1 MEIKRDYYLNELI
14 DRLDNGLIKIIT
26 GIRRCGKSYLLN
38 TIFKNY
44 LVGQGIDNE
53 HIIQLSLDENKN
65 KKFLDPDVL
74 DEYIRSLIIDGNK
87 YYLLL
92 DEIQEVKDFESVLIG
107 FMHINN
113 VEIYVTGS
121 NSKFLS
127 SDIVTE
133 FRGRG
138 DEIRVYPLSFAEFY
152 SVYDGSEEKALSEYY
167 TYGGLPLTVLAKTDN
182 SKINYLR
189 TQKDNVYINDIV
201 DRNNIQNKEELEMLV
216 QIIASDIGC
225 LTNPLKL
232 SNSFKERDRQ
242 STMTD
247 KTIYNYLG
255 YLQDAFMIEKARR
268 FDVRGKRFIET
279 PQKYYFTD
287 MGIRNSFLDFRQSEE
302 ISHTM
307 ENVIYIELKKRGYN
321 VDVGSVE
328 IREGDAKK
336 QLEIDFVANKGNNK
350 IYIQSALEMKTG
362 EKVRQEQK
370 SLLNVNDFFKKIII
384 GGDNVKRSRYDN
396 GIIKFPLGIF
406 IESGAHFTRQVS
418 LKYKAWL
425 VYHVLYPVMKFGV
438 LKFNCVNSK

>member
-1 MEIKRDYYLNELI
+1 MEIKRDYYLKELI

-38 TIFKNY
+38 IIFKNY
-44 LVGQGIDNE
+44 LIEQGTRE
-53 HIIQLSLDENKN
+53 EQIIQLSLDERSNFKY
-65 KKFLDPDVL
+65 LDPDEL
-74 DEYIRSLIIDGNK
+74 DKYIRSRIIDKSK
-87 YYLLL
+87 YYILL
-92 DEIQEVKDFESVLIG
+92 DEIQEVREFESVLIG
-107 FMHINN
+107 FMHIDNA
-113 VEIYVTGS
+113 EIYVTGS

-138 DEIRVYPLSFAEFY
+138 DEIRVYPLSFSEFY
-152 SVYDGSEEKALSEYY
+152 SVYDGSEEKALNEYY
-167 TYGGLPLTVLAKTDN
+167 TYGGLPLTIAAKTDN
-182 SKINYLR
+182 AKINYLKA
-189 TQKDNVYINDIV
+189 QKENVYINDII
-201 DRNNIQNKEELEMLV
+201 DRNNVQNKEELEMLV
-216 QIIASDIGC
+216 QIVASDIGS

-232 SNSFKERDRQ
+232 SNNFKERDKT

-255 YLQDAFMIEKARR
+255 YLQDAFIIEKARR

-321 VDVGSVE
+321 VEVGSVE
-328 IREGDAKK
+328 IREGSAKK

-350 IYIQSALEMKTG
+350 IYIQSALEMKTK
-362 EKVRQEQK
+362 EKVEQEQK
-370 SLLNVNDFFKKIII
+370 SLINVNDFFKKIII
-384 GGDNVKRSRYDN
+384 VGDNIKRSRYEN
-396 GIIKFPLGIF
+396 GIIIMSIYDFLLDL
-406 IESGAHFTRQVS
+406 ES
-418 LKYKAWL
+418 LNY
-425 VYHVLYPVMKFGV
+425 
-438 LKFNCVNSK
+438 

>member
-1 MEIKRDYYLNELI
+1 MEIKRDYYLKELI
-14 DRLDNGLIKIIT
+14 DRIDNGLIKIIT

-38 TIFKNY
+38 VIFKNY
-44 LVGQGIDNE
+44 LLGEGIDKE
-53 HIIQLSLDENKN
+53 HIIQLSLDENRN
-65 KKFLDPDVL
+65 KKYLDPDIL
-74 DEYIRSLIIDGNK
+74 DSYIRNLIKDNNK

-92 DEIQEVKDFESVLIG
+92 DEVQEVKDFESVLIG
-107 FMHINN
+107 FMHISNL
-113 VEIYVTGS
+113 EIYVTGS

-138 DEIRVYPLSFAEFY
+138 DEIRVYPLSFSEFY
-152 SVYDGSEEKALSEYY
+152 SVYNGSEEKALNEYY
-167 TYGGLPLTVLAKTDN
+167 TFGGLPLTVLSKTDN
-182 SKINYLR
+182 TKINYLR

-201 DRNNIQNKEELEMLV
+201 DRNKIQNKEELEMLV
-216 QIIASDIGC
+216 QIVASDIGC

-232 SNSFKERDRQ
+232 SNNFKERDKL

-287 MGIRNSFLDFRQSEE
+287 MGIRNSFIDFRQSEE
-302 ISHTM
+302 ISHIM

-328 IREGDAKK
+328 IREGNTKK

-350 IYIQSALEMKTG
+350 IYIQSALEMKTAD
-362 EKVRQEQK
+362 KVKQEQK

-384 GGDNVKRSRYDN
+384 VGDNVKKSRYDN
-396 GIIKFPLGIF
+396 GIILMSIYDFLLD
-406 IESGAHFTRQVS
+406 ENS
-418 LKYKAWL
+418 LNY
-425 VYHVLYPVMKFGV
+425 
-438 LKFNCVNSK
+438 

>member
-14 DRLDNGLIKIIT
+14 DRIDNQLIKIIT
-26 GIRRCGKSYLLN
+26 GIRRCGKSYILNVIFKDYLLN
-38 TIFKNY
+38 
-44 LVGQGIDNE
+44 QGVNQE

-65 KKFLDPDVL
+65 KKYLNPDEL
-74 DEYIRSLIIDGNK
+74 DEYIRSKIIDDEK
-87 YYLLL
+87 YFILL

-107 FMHINN
+107 FMHMKN

-138 DEIRVYPLSFAEFY
+138 DEIRVYPLSFSEFY
-152 SVYDGSEEKALSEYY
+152 SVFDGSEEKALNEYY
-167 TYGGLPLTVLAKTDN
+167 TYGGLPLTVISKTDN
-182 SKINYLR
+182 SKTNYLK

-201 DRNNIQNKEELEMLV
+201 DRNKIQNKEELEMLV

-232 SNSFKERDRQ
+232 SNAFKERDKT

-255 YLQDAFMIEKARR
+255 YLQDAFMIEKAKR
-268 FDVRGKRFIET
+268 FDVRGKKFIET

-302 ISHTM
+302 ISHIM

-328 IREGDAKK
+328 IRDGDTKK

-350 IYIQSALEMKTG
+350 IYIQSALEMKTE
-362 EKVRQEQK
+362 EKVKQEQK

-384 GGDNVKRSRYDN
+384 VGDNVKKSRYDN
-396 GIIKFPLGIF
+396 GIILMSIYDFLLDPD
-406 IESGAHFTRQVS
+406 S
-418 LKYKAWL
+418 LQY
-425 VYHVLYPVMKFGV
+425 
-438 LKFNCVNSK
+438 

>member
-1 MEIKRDYYLNELI
+1 MEINRDYYLNELI

-38 TIFKNY
+38 TIFKDY
-44 LVGQGIDNE
+44 LTDQGIDDE

-65 KKFLDPDVL
+65 KKYLDPDVL
-74 DEYIRSLIIDGNK
+74 DEYIRSLIKDENK

-232 SNSFKERDRQ
+232 SNNFKERDRL

-328 IREGDAKK
+328 IREGDAKR

-384 GGDNVKRSRYDN
+384 VGDNVKRSRYDN
-396 GIIKFPLGIF
+396 GIILMSIYDFLLD
-406 IESGAHFTRQVS
+406 ERS
-418 LKYKAWL
+418 LEY
-425 VYHVLYPVMKFGV
+425 
-438 LKFNCVNSK
+438 

>member
-1 MEIKRDYYLNELI
+1 MVIKLTKLISICYNNYEKVPQTEKIRNGGMKMEIKRDYYLKELI
-14 DRLDNGLIKIIT
+14 DRIDNQLIKIIT

-38 TIFKNY
+38 VIFKNY
-44 LVGQGIDNE
+44 LKEQGIDEE

-65 KKFLDPDVL
+65 KKYLEPDVL
-74 DEYIRSLIIDGNK
+74 DEYIRSLIKDKNK
-87 YYLLL
+87 YYILV
-92 DEIQEVKDFESVLIG
+92 DAIQEVKDFESVLIG
-107 FMHINN
+107 FMHIDN

-138 DEIRVYPLSFAEFY
+138 DEIRIYPLSFAEFY
-152 SVYDGSEEKALSEYY
+152 SVYDGSEEIALSEYY
-167 TYGGLPLTVLAKTDN
+167 TYGGLPLTVLSKTDN
-182 SKINYLR
+182 SKINYLK

-201 DRNNIQNKEELEMLV
+201 DRNKVKNKEELEMLV

-232 SNSFKERDRQ
+232 SNNFKERDKL

-362 EKVRQEQK
+362 EKVKQEQK

-384 GGDNVKRSRYDN
+384 VGDNIKRSRYDN
-396 GIIKFPLGIF
+396 GIILMSIYDFLLDDN
-406 IESGAHFTRQVS
+406 S
-418 LKYKAWL
+418 LEY
-425 VYHVLYPVMKFGV
+425 
-438 LKFNCVNSK
+438 

>member
-1 MEIKRDYYLNELI
+1 MEIKRDYYLKELI
-14 DRLDNGLIKIIT
+14 NRMDNQLIKIIT

-44 LVGQGIDNE
+44 LIEQGVKQEN
-53 HIIQLSLDENKN
+53 IIQLSLDEKKN
-65 KKFLDPDVL
+65 KKYLNPDIL
-74 DEYIRSLIIDGNK
+74 DEYVRSLIKENDK
-87 YYLLL
+87 YYILL
-92 DEIQEVKDFESVLIG
+92 DEIQEVQDFESVLIG

-113 VEIYVTGS
+113 VDIYVTGS

-127 SDIVTE
+127 SDIITE

-138 DEIRVYPLSFAEFY
+138 DEIRVYPLSFLEFY
-152 SVYDGSEEKALSEYY
+152 SVYDGSEERALSEYY

-182 SKINYLR
+182 AKMNYLK
-189 TQKDNVYINDIV
+189 TQKDNVYINDIIE
-201 DRNNIQNKEELEMLV
+201 RNKIQNKEELEMLV

-232 SNSFKERDRQ
+232 SNHFKERDKT

-255 YLQDAFMIEKARR
+255 HLQNAFMIEKARR
-268 FDVRGKRFIET
+268 FDVRGKKFIET

-307 ENVIYIELKKRGYN
+307 ENIIYIELRKRGYN

-328 IREGDAKK
+328 IREGDTKK

-350 IYIQSALEMKTG
+350 IYIQSALEMKTA
-362 EKVRQEQK
+362 EKVKQEQR
-370 SLLNVNDFFKKIII
+370 SLVNVNDFFKKIII
-384 GGDNVKRSRYDN
+384 VGDNIKKSRYDN
-396 GIIKFPLGIF
+396 GIIIMGIYDF
-406 IESGAHFTRQVS
+406 LLDTNS
-418 LKYKAWL
+418 LEY
-425 VYHVLYPVMKFGV
+425 
-438 LKFNCVNSK
+438 

>member
-1 MEIKRDYYLNELI
+1 MEIKRDYYLKELI
-14 DRLDNGLIKIIT
+14 DRIDNGLIKIIT

-38 TIFKNY
+38 VIFKNY
-44 LVGQGIDNE
+44 LLGEGIDKE
-53 HIIQLSLDENKN
+53 HIIQLSLDENRN
-65 KKFLDPDVL
+65 KKYLDPDIL
-74 DEYIRSLIIDGNK
+74 DSYIRNLIKDNNK

-92 DEIQEVKDFESVLIG
+92 DEVQEVKDFESVLIG
-107 FMHINN
+107 FMHISNL
-113 VEIYVTGS
+113 EIYVTGS

-138 DEIRVYPLSFAEFY
+138 DEIRVYPLSFSEFY
-152 SVYDGSEEKALSEYY
+152 SVYNGSEEKALNEYY
-167 TYGGLPLTVLAKTDN
+167 TFGGLPLTVLSKTDN
-182 SKINYLR
+182 TKINYLR

-201 DRNNIQNKEELEMLV
+201 DRNKIQNKEELEMLV
-216 QIIASDIGC
+216 QIVASDIGC

-232 SNSFKERDRQ
+232 SNNFKERDKL

-287 MGIRNSFLDFRQSEE
+287 MGIRNSFIDFRQSEE
-302 ISHTM
+302 ISHIM

-328 IREGDAKK
+328 IREGNKKK
-336 QLEIDFVANKGNNK
+336 QLEIDFVANKGNNR
-350 IYIQSALEMKTG
+350 IYIQSALEMKTAD
-362 EKVRQEQK
+362 KVNQEQK

-384 GGDNVKRSRYDN
+384 VGDNIKKSRYDN
-396 GIIKFPLGIF
+396 GIILMSIYDFLLD
-406 IESGAHFTRQVS
+406 ENS
-418 LKYKAWL
+418 LNY
-425 VYHVLYPVMKFGV
+425 
-438 LKFNCVNSK
+438 

>member
-1 MEIKRDYYLNELI
+1 MEIKRDYYLKELV
-14 DRLDNGLIKIIT
+14 DRLDNGIIKIIT

-44 LVGQGIDNE
+44 LLEQGTDKE
-53 HIIQLSLDENKN
+53 HIIQLSLDERTNFKY
-65 KKFLDPDVL
+65 LDPDEL
-74 DEYIRSLIIDGNK
+74 DEYIRSLIMDEKK
-87 YYLLL
+87 YYILL
-92 DEIQEVKDFESVLIG
+92 DEIQEVKEFESVLIG

-152 SVYDGSEEKALSEYY
+152 SVYEGSEEKALSEYY
-167 TYGGLPLTVLAKTDN
+167 TYGGLPLAIMAKTDN
-182 SKINYLR
+182 AKRNYLKK
-189 TQKDNVYINDIV
+189 QKDNVYINDIV
-201 DRNNIQNKEELEMLV
+201 DRNNVQKQEELEMLV
-216 QIIASDIGC
+216 QMVASDIGS

-232 SNSFKERDRQ
+232 SNNFKERDRM

-255 YLQDAFMIEKARR
+255 YLQDAFIIEKARR

-279 PQKYYFTD
+279 QQKYYFTD

-302 ISHTM
+302 ISHLM

-328 IREGDAKK
+328 IREGNTKK

-350 IYIQSALEMKTG
+350 IYIQSALEMKTR
-362 EKVRQEQK
+362 EKVEQEQK
-370 SLLNVNDFFKKIII
+370 SLVNVNDFFKKIII
-384 GGDNVKRSRYDN
+384 VGDNIKRSRYEN
-396 GIIKFPLGIF
+396 GIIIMSIYDFLLDP
-406 IESGAHFTRQVS
+406 ESLS
-418 LKYKAWL
+418 Y
-425 VYHVLYPVMKFGV
+425 
-438 LKFNCVNSK
+438 

>member
-1 MEIKRDYYLNELI
+1 MEIKRDYYLKELI
-14 DRLDNGLIKIIT
+14 DRIDNGLIKIIT

-38 TIFKNY
+38 VIFKNY
-44 LVGQGIDNE
+44 LLGEGIDKE
-53 HIIQLSLDENKN
+53 HIIQLSLDENRN
-65 KKFLDPDVL
+65 KKYLDPDIL
-74 DEYIRSLIIDGNK
+74 DSYIRNLIKDNNK

-92 DEIQEVKDFESVLIG
+92 DEVQEVKDFESVLIG
-107 FMHINN
+107 FMHISNL
-113 VEIYVTGS
+113 EIYVTGS

-138 DEIRVYPLSFAEFY
+138 DEIRVYPLSFSEFY
-152 SVYDGSEEKALSEYY
+152 SVYNGSEEKALNEYY
-167 TYGGLPLTVLAKTDN
+167 TFGGLPLTVLAKTDN
-182 SKINYLR
+182 AKINYLR

-201 DRNNIQNKEELEMLV
+201 DRNKIQNKEELEMLV
-216 QIIASDIGC
+216 QIVASDIGC

-232 SNSFKERDRQ
+232 SNNFKERDKL

-287 MGIRNSFLDFRQSEE
+287 MGIRNSFIDFRQSEE
-302 ISHTM
+302 ISHIM

-328 IREGDAKK
+328 IREGNKKK
-336 QLEIDFVANKGNNK
+336 QLEIDFVANKGNNR
-350 IYIQSALEMKTG
+350 IYIQSALEMKTAD
-362 EKVRQEQK
+362 KVNQEQK

-384 GGDNVKRSRYDN
+384 VGDNIKKSRYDN
-396 GIIKFPLGIF
+396 GIILMSIYDFLLD
-406 IESGAHFTRQVS
+406 ENS
-418 LKYKAWL
+418 LNY
-425 VYHVLYPVMKFGV
+425 
-438 LKFNCVNSK
+438 

>member
-1 MEIKRDYYLNELI
+1 MEIKRDYYLKELI
-14 DRLDNGLIKIIT
+14 DRIDNQLIKIIT

-44 LVGQGIDNE
+44 LIEQGIDEE

-65 KKFLDPDVL
+65 KKYLYPDVL
-74 DEYIRSLIIDGNK
+74 DEYIRSLIKDKNK
-87 YYLLL
+87 YYILL
-92 DEIQEVKDFESVLIG
+92 DEVQEVKNFESVLIG
-107 FMHINN
+107 FMHISN

-138 DEIRVYPLSFAEFY
+138 DEIRVYPLSFSEFY
-152 SVYDGSEEKALSEYY
+152 SVYEGSEEKALSEYY
-167 TYGGLPLTVLAKTDN
+167 IYGGLPLTVIAKTDN
-182 SKINYLR
+182 AKINYLR
-189 TQKDNVYINDIV
+189 AQKDNVYINDIV
-201 DRNNIQNKEELEMLV
+201 ERNKIQNKEKLEMLV

-232 SNSFKERDRQ
+232 SNNFKERDSL

-247 KTIYNYLG
+247 KTIYNYLR

-268 FDVRGKRFIET
+268 FDVRGKKFIET

-302 ISHTM
+302 ISHIM

-328 IREGDAKK
+328 IREGNAKK

-350 IYIQSALEMKTG
+350 IYIQSALEMKTE
-362 EKVRQEQK
+362 EKIKQEQK

-384 GGDNVKRSRYDN
+384 VGDNIKRSRFDN
-396 GIIKFPLGIF
+396 GIIIMSIYDFLLD
-406 IESGAHFTRQVS
+406 ANS
-418 LKYKAWL
+418 LEY
-425 VYHVLYPVMKFGV
+425 
-438 LKFNCVNSK
+438 

>member
-1 MEIKRDYYLNELI
+1 MEIKRDYYLKELV

-44 LVGQGIDNE
+44 LLEEGTDE
-53 HIIQLSLDENKN
+53 KHIIQLSLDERTNFKY
-65 KKFLDPDVL
+65 LDPDEL
-74 DEYIRSLIIDGNK
+74 DQYIRSLIIDEKK
-87 YYLLL
+87 YYILL
-92 DEIQEVKDFESVLIG
+92 DEIQEVKEFESVLIG

-127 SDIVTE
+127 SDIITE

-152 SVYDGSEEKALSEYY
+152 SVYEGSEEKALSEYY
-167 TYGGLPLTVLAKTDN
+167 TYGGLPLTIMAKTDN
-182 SKINYLR
+182 AKINYLT
-189 TQKDNVYINDIV
+189 TQKDNVYINDII
-201 DRNNIQNKEELEMLV
+201 DRNNVQNKEELEMLV
-216 QIIASDIGC
+216 QIVASDIGS

-232 SNSFKERDRQ
+232 SNNFKERDRM

-255 YLQDAFMIEKARR
+255 YLQDAFIIEKARR

-302 ISHTM
+302 IPHTM

-328 IREGDAKK
+328 IREGNTKK

-350 IYIQSALEMKTG
+350 IYIQSALEMKTK
-362 EKVRQEQK
+362 EKVEQEQK
-370 SLLNVNDFFKKIII
+370 SLINVNDFFKKIII
-384 GGDNVKRSRYDN
+384 VGDNIKRSRYEN
-396 GIIKFPLGIF
+396 GIIIMSIYDFLLDE
-406 IESGAHFTRQVS
+406 ES
-418 LKYKAWL
+418 LNY
-425 VYHVLYPVMKFGV
+425 
-438 LKFNCVNSK
+438 

>member
-1 MEIKRDYYLNELI
+1 MEIKRDYYLKELI
-14 DRLDNGLIKIIT
+14 DRIDNGLIKIIT

-38 TIFKNY
+38 VIFKNY
-44 LVGQGIDNE
+44 LLGEGIDKE
-53 HIIQLSLDENKN
+53 HILQISLDENRN
-65 KKFLDPDVL
+65 KKYLDPDIL
-74 DEYIRSLIIDGNK
+74 DSYIRNLIKDNNK

-92 DEIQEVKDFESVLIG
+92 DEVQEVKDFESVLIG
-107 FMHINN
+107 FMHISNL
-113 VEIYVTGS
+113 EIYVTGS

-138 DEIRVYPLSFAEFY
+138 DEIRVYPLSFSEFY
-152 SVYDGSEEKALSEYY
+152 SVYNGSEKKALNEYY
-167 TYGGLPLTVLAKTDN
+167 TFGGLPLTVLSKTDN
-182 SKINYLR
+182 TKINYLR

-201 DRNNIQNKEELEMLV
+201 DRNKIQNKEELEMLV
-216 QIIASDIGC
+216 QIVASDIGC

-232 SNSFKERDRQ
+232 SNNFKERDKL

-287 MGIRNSFLDFRQSEE
+287 MGIRNSFIDFRQSEE
-302 ISHTM
+302 ISHIM

-328 IREGDAKK
+328 IREGNTKK

-350 IYIQSALEMKTG
+350 IYIQSALEMKTAD
-362 EKVRQEQK
+362 KVKQEQK

-384 GGDNVKRSRYDN
+384 VGDNVKKSRYDN
-396 GIIKFPLGIF
+396 GIILMSIYDFLLD
-406 IESGAHFTRQVS
+406 ENS
-418 LKYKAWL
+418 LNY
-425 VYHVLYPVMKFGV
+425 
-438 LKFNCVNSK
+438 

>member
-1 MEIKRDYYLNELI
+1 MEIKRDFYLNELI
-14 DRLDNGLIKIIT
+14 DSMDNGLIKIIT

-38 TIFKNY
+38 VIFENY
-44 LVGQGIDNE
+44 LLEQGVDKE
-53 HIIQLSLDENKN
+53 HIIKLSLDERQNSKYLN
-65 KKFLDPDVL
+65 PDELDI
-74 DEYIRSLIIDGNK
+74 YIRSLIIDDKK

-138 DEIRVYPLSFAEFY
+138 NEIRVYPLSFSEFF
-152 SVYDGSEEKALSEYY
+152 SVYDGTEEKALNEYY
-167 TYGGLPLTVLAKTDN
+167 TYGGLPLTLLAKTDN
-182 SKINYLR
+182 AKINYLR
-189 TQKDNVYINDIV
+189 TQKENVYVNDIV
-201 DRNNIQNKEELEMLV
+201 ERNKIQNKEELEMLV
-216 QIIASDIGC
+216 QIIASDVGS

-232 SNSFKERDRQ
+232 SNKFKERDRI
-242 STMTD
+242 SSMTD

-255 YLQDAFMIEKARR
+255 YLSDAFIIEKARR
-268 FDVRGKRFIET
+268 FDVRGKKFIET

-307 ENVIYIELKKRGYN
+307 ENVIYLELRKRGYN

-328 IREGDAKK
+328 IREGNSKK

-350 IYIQSALEMKTG
+350 IYIQSALEMKTK
-362 EKVRQEQK
+362 EKVEQEQR

-384 GGDNVKRSRYDN
+384 VGDNITRSRYDN
-396 GIIKFPLGIF
+396 GIIIMSIYDFLLDLN
-406 IESGAHFTRQVS
+406 S
-418 LKYKAWL
+418 LEY
-425 VYHVLYPVMKFGV
+425 
-438 LKFNCVNSK
+438 

>member
-1 MEIKRDYYLNELI
+1 MEIKRDYYLKELI
-14 DRLDNGLIKIIT
+14 DRIDNQLIKIIT

-44 LVGQGIDNE
+44 LIEQGIDEE

-65 KKFLDPDVL
+65 KKYLDPDLL
-74 DEYIRSLIIDGNK
+74 DEYIRSLIKDKNK

-92 DEIQEVKDFESVLIG
+92 DEVQEVKNFESVLIG
-107 FMHINN
+107 FMHISN

-138 DEIRVYPLSFAEFY
+138 DEIRVYPLSFSEFY
-152 SVYDGSEEKALSEYY
+152 SVYDGSEEKALNEYY
-167 TYGGLPLTVLAKTDN
+167 TYGGLPLTVIAKTDN
-182 SKINYLR
+182 AKINYLR
-189 TQKDNVYINDIV
+189 AQKDNVYINDIV
-201 DRNNIQNKEELEMLV
+201 ERNKIQNKEKLEMLI

-232 SNSFKERDRQ
+232 SNNFKERDSL

-247 KTIYNYLG
+247 KTIYNYLR

-268 FDVRGKRFIET
+268 FDVRGKKFIET

-302 ISHTM
+302 ISHIM

-328 IREGDAKK
+328 IREGNAKK

-350 IYIQSALEMKTG
+350 IYIQSALEMKTE
-362 EKVRQEQK
+362 EKVKQEQK

-384 GGDNVKRSRYDN
+384 VGDNIKRSRFDN
-396 GIIKFPLGIF
+396 GIIIMSIYDFLLD
-406 IESGAHFTRQVS
+406 ANS
-418 LKYKAWL
+418 LEY
-425 VYHVLYPVMKFGV
+425 
-438 LKFNCVNSK
+438 

>member
-1 MEIKRDYYLNELI
+1 MEIKRDFYLNEFI
-14 DRLDNGLIKIIT
+14 DRMDNGLIKIIT

-44 LVGQGIDNE
+44 LMEQGIDE
-53 HIIQLSLDENKN
+53 QHIIQLSLDERKN
-65 KKFLDPDVL
+65 KEYLDPDIL
-74 DEYIRSLIIDGNK
+74 DEYIRNLIKDNKK
-87 YYLLL
+87 YYILL

-113 VEIYVTGS
+113 AEIYVTGS

-138 DEIRVYPLSFAEFY
+138 DEIRVYPLSFSEFY

-167 TYGGLPLTVLAKTDN
+167 TFGGLPLAVLAKTED
-182 SKINYLR
+182 SKINYLK

-201 DRNNIQNKEELEMLV
+201 DRNKIQNKEKLEMLV

-232 SNSFKERDRQ
+232 SNNFKERDRL
-242 STMTD
+242 STTTD

-255 YLQDAFMIEKARR
+255 YLQDAFIIEKARR
-268 FDVRGKRFIET
+268 FDVRGKRFIDT

-307 ENVIYIELKKRGYN
+307 ENIIYIELKKRGYN

-350 IYIQSALEMKTG
+350 IYIQSALEMKTS
-362 EKVRQEQK
+362 EKVKQEQR

-384 GGDNVKRSRYDN
+384 VGDNVTRSRYDN
-396 GIIKFPLGIF
+396 GIILMSIYDFLLD
-406 IESGAHFTRQVS
+406 ENS
-418 LKYKAWL
+418 LEY
-425 VYHVLYPVMKFGV
+425 
-438 LKFNCVNSK
+438 